1 MQGEDLW
8 ELRRHAHADSTDF
21 LAVKKLVQRVFPP
34 CSCAQRP
41 MSPLE
46 EVKEHSGQQT
56 YPVLGQA
63 CPGHK
68 RALPVQSTVLALD
81 MKAEGKEPHMIG
93 LQGEAAA
100 TSPEP
105 FSASSH

>member
-8 ELRRHAHADSTDF
+8 ELSRHVHADSTDF
-21 LAVKKLVQRVFPP
+21 LAVKKLVQRVFPA

-56 YPVLGQA
+56 YPVLGLA
-63 CPGHK
+63 CLGHK

-81 MKAEGKEPHMIG
+81 MKEEGKEPCVIG
-93 LQGEAAA
+93 VTGRGCCCH
-100 TSPEP
+100 TS
-105 FSASSH
+105 